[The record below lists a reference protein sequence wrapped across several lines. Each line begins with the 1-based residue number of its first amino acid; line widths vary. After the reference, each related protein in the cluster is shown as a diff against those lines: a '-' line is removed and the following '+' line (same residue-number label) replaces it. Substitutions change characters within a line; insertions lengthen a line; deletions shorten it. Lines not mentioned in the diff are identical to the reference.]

1 MKTNTTLTRYKKKVT
16 TGSEVWTRIVI
27 GPSFWMKKTRAA
39 VTQAGLI
46 RANNVVAYITFSE
59 ADEGPAIGDL
69 LVKGTIE
76 IDIEG
81 NMSAGDFVK
90 LYPDSFVVKSVDPRE
105 FGSSSMR
112 HWEVQG
118 S

>member
-1 MKTNTTLTRYKKKVT
+1 MKTNTTLTRYKKSIVS
-16 TGSEVWTRIVI
+16 GSESWTRILI
-27 GPSFWMKKTRAA
+27 GAAFWMKKTRAA

-46 RANNVVAYITFSE
+46 RANTVVVYIPFSE

-76 IDIEG
+76 IEIEG

-105 FGSSSMR
+105 FGSYQMR

-118 S
+118 G